1 MTPLPMRERTR
12 RIVQGELTVV
22 AQDLF
27 LAHGYE
33 ETTVDQIAAAAG
45 MSRRTFF
52 RHFASKEDLVIGKYE
67 LFGER
72 MADALRA
79 RPAAEP
85 LWASLRAVFDIALV
99 YFVDGPE
106 RRRNE
111 AMEVIVRSTPTLYA
125 GYLEKL
131 SRTQALV
138 AEVAATR
145 LTAQSAP
152 ADAELRAATAV
163 GAAFACMNAAQAA
176 WLDDDGSRS
185 IEDLLDHA
193 MATVHIT
200 T

>member
-45 MSRRTFF
+45 MSKRTFF

-85 LWASLRAVFDIALV
+85 LWVSLRAVFDVALV

-111 AMEVIVRSTPTLYA
+111 AMEAIVRSTPALYA

-131 SRTQALV
+131 SRTQSLV
-138 AEVAATR
+138 AEVAAAR
-145 LTAQSAP
+145 LTAQGEP
-152 ADAELRAATAV
+152 ADAALRAAAVV
-163 GAAFACMNAAQAA
+163 GAAFACMNAAQTA
-176 WLDDDGSRS
+176 WLEAGGN
-185 IEDLLDHA
+185 IPIGELLDEA
-193 MATVHIT
+193 MATMHVVT
-200 T
+200 